1 MFDEDNN
8 NSNLK
13 KYFHKNGRALG
24 SMGYFLLLMI
34 VFLIGAPEVWIRPNL
49 HQSVFVMMPTL
60 LFMVVPLVFLVT
72 SGEIDLSFASTYG
85 LSAYVFALIVSA
97 GIDPIL
103 GLFAGVCTGAIV
115 GATVGALIVFG
126 KLSSLVASLGVLFL
140 IRGFLFVST
149 NSRSITLLEIDSHW
163 MYPILVG
170 KIYGFPVQVI
180 WAVLFVV
187 FSYFLFNRHVFGIH
201 IHHVGDNEVSASQMG
216 INVKEIKIKAF
227 MFVGVGA
234 AFAGIFSTLITYTFF
249 PTQGFGYLL
258 LALAAVFIGG
268 TPYWGGLGTIAGAV
282 FGVGVIAYME
292 IGVVAVGMS
301 GTWRQ
306 FFNGLIILLALLG
319 HRLHG
324 DRVR

>member
-1 MFDEDNN
+1 MDIFKKP
-8 NSNLK
+8 SLK
-13 KYFHKNGRALG
+13 KFFHRNGRAMG

-60 LFMVVPLVFLVT
+60 LFMVIPLVFLVT

-85 LSAYVFALIVSA
+85 LAAYVFALLVTA
-97 GIDPIL
+97 GIDPLIAFV
-103 GLFAGVCTGAIV
+103 GGICTGAIV
-115 GATVGALIVFG
+115 GAAVGALIVFG
-126 KLSSLVASLGVLFL
+126 RLSSLVASLGVLFL

-149 NSRSITLLEIDSHW
+149 NSRSITLLDIDTHW
-163 MYPILVG
+163 MYNLLVG
-170 KIYGFPVQVI
+170 KIYGVPVQVI
-180 WAVLFVV
+180 WAMAFII
-187 FSYFLFNRHVFGIH
+187 FSYYLFNRHVFGIH

-216 INVKEIKIKAF
+216 INVKAVKIKAF
-227 MFVGVGA
+227 MFVGIGA
-234 AFAGIFSTLITYTFF
+234 AIAGMFTTLITYTFF

-268 TPYWGGLGTIAGAV
+268 TPYWGGLGTIVGAI

-306 FFNGLIILLALLG
+306 FFNGLIILLALMG

>member
-1 MFDEDNN
+1 MLNDEGN

-13 KYFHKNGRALG
+13 KYFHHNGRALG
-24 SMGYFLLLMI
+24 SMGYFLLLML
-34 VFLIGAPEVWIRPNL
+34 VFLVGAPEVWIRPNL

-60 LFMVVPLVFLVT
+60 IFMVIPLVFLVT

-85 LSAYVFALIVSA
+85 LAAYIFALLVTA
-97 GIDPIL
+97 EIDPFIAL
-103 GLFAGVCTGAIV
+103 IGGLCTGAIV
-115 GATVGALIVFG
+115 GAAVGVLIVYG
-126 KLSSLVASLGVLFL
+126 RLSSLVASLGVLFL

-163 MYPILVG
+163 MYPVLVG
-170 KIYGFPVQVI
+170 KISGFPVQVL
-180 WAVLFVV
+180 WAIAFIT
-187 FSYFLFNRHVFGIH
+187 FSYYLFNRHVFGIH
-201 IHHVGDNEVSASQMG
+201 VHHVGDNEVSAAQMG
-216 INVKEIKIKAF
+216 INVKAVKIKAF
-227 MFVGVGA
+227 MFVGIGA
-234 AFAGIFSTLITYTFF
+234 GMAGILSTLITYTFF

-268 TPYWGGLGTIAGAV
+268 TPYWGGLGTIVGAV
-282 FGVGVIAYME
+282 FGVGVISYME

-324 DRVR
+324 ERVR

>member
-1 MFDEDNN
+1 MFNGDSN

-34 VFLIGAPEVWIRPNL
+34 VFLIGAPEVWVRPNL

-97 GIDPIL
+97 GIDPTF

-115 GATVGALIVFG
+115 GAAVGALIVYG
-126 KLSSLVASLGVLFL
+126 RLSSLVASLGVLFL

-149 NSRSITLLEIDSHW
+149 NSRSITLLEIDAHW
-163 MYPILVG
+163 MYPLLVG

-180 WAVLFVV
+180 WAILFVLI
-187 FSYFLFNRHVFGIH
+187 SYFLFNRHVFGIH

-216 INVKEIKIKAF
+216 INVKATKIKAF

-234 AFAGIFSTLITYTFF
+234 AIAGIFSTLITYTFF